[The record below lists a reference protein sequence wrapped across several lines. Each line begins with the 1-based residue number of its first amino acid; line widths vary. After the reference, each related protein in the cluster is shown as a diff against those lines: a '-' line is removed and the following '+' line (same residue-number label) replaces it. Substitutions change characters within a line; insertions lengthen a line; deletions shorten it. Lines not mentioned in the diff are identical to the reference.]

1 MSGFTACGAQRS
13 ALMSDFDLE
22 SKDNNA
28 IRHEIAERLRIL
40 WSRDKADIS
49 PRLRELVDRL
59 DRLPTGRIKEI

>member
-1 MSGFTACGAQRS
+1 
-13 ALMSDFDLE
+13 MSDFDLE